1 MPFIEVQDEHNLLCT
16 TTVFGSCMHGMQV
29 HVAIYL
35 LSDCVLFHELI
46 DGSPDSLAIVKKK
59 KKVLK
64 PSPIVPGLRV

>member
-1 MPFIEVQDEHNLLCT
+1 
-16 TTVFGSCMHGMQV
+16 MQV

-59 KKVLK
+59 KKKKVLK
-64 PSPIVPGLRV
+64 PGPIVPGLRV

>member
-1 MPFIEVQDEHNLLCT
+1 
-16 TTVFGSCMHGMQV
+16 MQV

-59 KKVLK
+59 KKKVLK
-64 PSPIVPGLRV
+64 PSPVVPGLRV